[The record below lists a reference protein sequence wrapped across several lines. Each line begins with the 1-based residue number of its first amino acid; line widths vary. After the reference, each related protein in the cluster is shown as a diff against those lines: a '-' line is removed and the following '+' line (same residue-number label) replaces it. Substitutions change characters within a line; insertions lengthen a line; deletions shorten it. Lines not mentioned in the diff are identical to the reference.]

1 MRGANP
7 KAVASRFLAAV
18 EAEDLDTIESL
29 LANDVVYTDSRGD
42 SISGY
47 SSCVEAMR
55 RLFEMNIGLAIHPSS
70 MAQVGDNVLIKGR
83 CCSRDPRLNAQC
95 LWRIRVRN
103 GKLAEYQSHRAS
115 DPPAFA
121 RVLMPEAV
129 C

>member
-7 KAVASRFLAAV
+7 KAVASRFLAAI

-55 RLFEMNIGLAIHPSS
+55 RMFEMDIAFAIQPSS
-70 MAQVGDNVLIKGR
+70 MTQAGENVLIRGR
-83 CCSRDPRLNAQC
+83 CSSRDPRLNAQC
-95 LWRIRVRN
+95 LWRFRVRN

-121 RVLMPEAV
+121 RFLMPEAV